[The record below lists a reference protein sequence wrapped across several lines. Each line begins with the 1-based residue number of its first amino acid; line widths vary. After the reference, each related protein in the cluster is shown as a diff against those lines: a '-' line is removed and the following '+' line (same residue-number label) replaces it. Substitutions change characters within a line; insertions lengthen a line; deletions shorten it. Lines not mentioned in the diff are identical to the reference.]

1 MRLFCITI
9 SLALCLSGCRT
20 HIQYVPV
27 KSKHDSVYI
36 DRLVPYPVPADS
48 ATIKA
53 LVECDKM
60 GKVVLRWLDMA
71 NSRNVDLQFKLDSL
85 GYVIADMRIKQ
96 DTLYLPSREIY
107 VDRDVEVPVPVEK
120 QLTKWQQV
128 KINYGGKA
136 IGLLAVAV
144 SVAIYYGLRRYK
156 IMK

>member
-1 MRLFCITI
+1 
-9 SLALCLSGCRT
+9 
-20 HIQYVPV
+20 
-27 KSKHDSVYI
+27 
-36 DRLVPYPVPADS
+36 
-48 ATIKA
+48 
-53 LVECDKM
+53 
-60 GKVVLRWLDMA
+60 MA

-85 GYVIADMRIKQ
+85 GHVIADMRIKK

>member
-85 GYVIADMRIKQ
+85 GYVIAYISRQGKYMSIS
-96 DTLYLPSREIY
+96 TLKSLLKSLSKSNEDFQYGSRC
-107 VDRDVEVPVPVEK
+107 
-120 QLTKWQQV
+120 
-128 KINYGGKA
+128 A
-136 IGLLAVAV
+136 
-144 SVAIYYGLRRYK
+144 
-156 IMK
+156 

>member
-20 HIQYVPV
+20 HIKYVPV
-27 KSKHDSVYI
+27 ESRHDSVYI

-48 ATIKA
+48 ATIRA
-53 LVECDKM
+53 LVECDER

-71 NSRNVDLQFKLDSL
+71 NSRNVDLQIKLDSL
-85 GYVIADMRIKQ
+85 GHVIADMRIKK